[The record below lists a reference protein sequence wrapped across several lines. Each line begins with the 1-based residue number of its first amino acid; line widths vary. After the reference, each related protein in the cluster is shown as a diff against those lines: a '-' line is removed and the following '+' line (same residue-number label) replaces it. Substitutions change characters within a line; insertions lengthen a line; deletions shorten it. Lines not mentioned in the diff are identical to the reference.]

1 MKMRLCDVG
10 SWGVC
15 VTPWRRLCGGD
26 VSVEISEA
34 FWSLDEEA
42 IETGNASMEYWSAWI
57 NDPEAMMAAE
67 LDKLR
72 KGA

>member
-26 VSVEISEA
+26 VSVEILEA
-34 FWSLDEEA
+34 FFGLDEEA
-42 IETGNASMEYWSAWI
+42 IERLTRQRTKYGVCE
-57 NDPEAMMAAE
+57 
-67 LDKLR
+67 KTR
-72 KGA
+72 GAFDEQR